1 MQGLCDSSIRGSM
14 NPFTAE
20 GERYDEYRPTYPPDL
35 YSCLF
40 SVTGVTRRDRALLQ
54 GVFA

>member
-40 SVTGVTRRDRALLQ
+40 SVTGVTRRDRALL
-54 GVFA
+54 